1 MMEPA
6 KCTSDLDQ
14 AMTMNVLYVTG
25 HLSDADFIEHE
36 LGKIAPHIRIDV
48 SPTYDDVLAL
58 VAMPGRYDAVLLDP
72 VLPGGEGLRLIA
84 RIREHKLPLAV
95 VAMTGPADEDPPLQ
109 VLQAGAD
116 DYIVKRPHFVDSIPW
131 ILQRVVERHRL
142 AAEVCTHESSA
153 SAGSA
158 FTQEPASQRE
168 AAVTGDKVLEEEQ
181 HALQARMAELEG
193 LSRAENAAWNKE
205 RRELEQQKRDLKDKH
220 AVLEKALA
228 ASEAY
233 QTQLLE
239 EQRREREDR
248 GKAEN
253 ELERQRAARV
263 ALEDAL
269 HAVEARQA
277 GLLEEQRS
285 ERAEWQT
292 VRDELDRQR
301 TARLALEDA
310 LRALEARLAQLEEK
324 HQAERTELEALRQEL
339 ERQRAARLA
348 LEGALRAAE
357 RRERKEPFTELATA
371 AVQAFTELLAPVS
384 DCGSILMECL
394 DKDDPRR
401 MCAVR
406 LVEITRHAGKLARQ
420 LLTLR
425 TRQEALDLN
434 LIVAQM
440 AGKLRSLAGESVKTL
455 TILSPRLP
463 RILAA
468 RPLTEQLLTAL
479 VAFARDLLPV
489 GGTIT
494 LETSQRAP
502 DAASGPEQ
510 CVLLAVTASGY
521 GVQPHAETAA
531 LAPFVAACG
540 ASLSTAGDAETGV
553 TIDVSLPA
561 ECQVAV
567 P

>member
-6 KCTSDLDQ
+6 KCTSDLDR

-25 HLSDADFIEHE
+25 RLSDADFIEHE

-48 SPTYDDVLAL
+48 SPTCDDVLAR
-58 VAMPGRYDAVLLDP
+58 VAVPGRYDAVLLDP
-72 VLPGGEGLRLIA
+72 VLPGGESLRQIA
-84 RIREHKLPLAV
+84 RIREHRLPLAIV
-95 VAMTGPADEDPPLQ
+95 VMTGPYDEDPPLQ

-116 DYIVKRPHFVDSIPW
+116 DYIVRRPHFVDSIPW
-131 ILQRVVERHRL
+131 ILQRVVERRRL
-142 AAEVCTHESSA
+142 ATEGCAHESSA
-153 SAGSA
+153 PAGSA
-158 FTQEPASQRE
+158 LTQEPASRRE

-181 HALQARMAELEG
+181 TALQTRLAELEE
-193 LSRAENAAWNKE
+193 LRLAENVAWNKE
-205 RRELEQQKRDLKDKH
+205 RRELEQQKRDLENKH

-233 QTQLLE
+233 RTQLLE
-239 EQRREREDR
+239 EQTREREDR

-253 ELERQRAARV
+253 ELEQQRAARV

-277 GLLEEQRS
+277 ALLEEQRS

-301 TARLALEDA
+301 TARLALGDA
-310 LRALEARLAQLEEK
+310 LRALEARLAQLEETR
-324 HQAERTELEALRQEL
+324 QAERTELEALRQEL

-357 RRERKEPFTELATA
+357 AREQKEPFTELATA
-371 AVQAFTELLAPVS
+371 AVQAFTELLVPVS
-384 DCGSILMECL
+384 DCSSLLMECL
-394 DKDDPRR
+394 GKDDPRR
-401 MCAVR
+401 VCAMR

-425 TRQEALDLN
+425 NRQEALDLN

-440 AGKLRSLAGESVKTL
+440 AGKLRSLAGESVKMV

-479 VAFARDLLPV
+479 VAFARDLLPA

-494 LETSQRAP
+494 LETAQRAP
-502 DAASGPEQ
+502 EAALGPEQ
-510 CVLLAVTASGY
+510 CVLLAVTASGFDM
-521 GVQPHAETAA
+521 QPRAETAA
-531 LAPFVAACG
+531 LDLFVAACG

-561 ECQVAV
+561 ECQVAA